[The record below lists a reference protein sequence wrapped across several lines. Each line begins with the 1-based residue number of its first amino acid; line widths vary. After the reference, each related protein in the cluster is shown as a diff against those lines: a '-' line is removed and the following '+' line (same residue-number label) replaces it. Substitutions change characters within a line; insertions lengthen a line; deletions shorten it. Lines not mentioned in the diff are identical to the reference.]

1 VARTAL
7 RPRQILAIG
16 IAGVTIGVLGLS
28 GAVGSSAPSSVTLE
42 VSSQSIS
49 QITAQTTEKGELI
62 VPTSVRATEATN
74 PAVAQTWT
82 LMVGGD
88 TLLTRTNVPSA
99 NPFLQQ
105 VPRLGDADLSMVNVE
120 TVISAAT
127 DKQSKE
133 FNFRSPPR
141 LAADMAAAG
150 IDVGS
155 LANNHSLDFGDQGL
169 LDTIDAL
176 RDSGVQPVGAG
187 KNLAEAI
194 VPFSTNA
201 GGVSVAVFGASQ
213 VIPDPLWI
221 ATDQRVGIAS
231 AGKQVIDDGTRRLL
245 GAVQQAKAT
254 HDVVIVFMHWGKE
267 RQVCPTPV
275 QIEAGRLLREAG
287 AVAVL
292 GSHPHVLQPI
302 VSDATGVVAYSL
314 GNFIWDPR
322 SGITGDTGV
331 LELTFLGADL
341 SDITFHPHRLDGN
354 GWAAPVSNAADR
366 NRIMDQVQRNCTGAN
381 GASWK

>member
-7 RPRQILAIG
+7 QPRQVLALGIGGLTVSALAI
-16 IAGVTIGVLGLS
+16 AGLTGLT
-28 GAVGSSAPSSVTLE
+28 SSEESPNLQVALE
-42 VSSQSIS
+42 VSSQSI
-49 QITAQTTEKGELI
+49 AQTTL
-62 VPTSVRATEATN
+62 PDPVRSETLPEARK
-74 PAVAQTWT
+74 WT

-88 TLLTRTNVPSA
+88 TLLTRTNIPDS

-105 VPRLGDADLSMVNVE
+105 IPKLGDADLSIVNVE

-127 DKQSKE
+127 DKQAKE
-133 FNFRSPPR
+133 FNFRSSPR
-141 LAADMAAAG
+141 LAADMAEAG

-169 LDTIDAL
+169 IDTIDAL
-176 RDSGVQPVGAG
+176 RDAGVQPVGAG

-194 VPFSTNA
+194 LPYSTKA
-201 GGVSVAVFGASQ
+201 GGVSIAVFGASQ
-213 VIPDPLWI
+213 VIPDPDWI
-221 ATDQRVGIAS
+221 ATDQRVGVAS

-275 QIEAGRLLREAG
+275 QIEAGRLLRQAG

-292 GSHPHVLQPI
+292 GAHPHVLQPI
-302 VSDATGVVAYSL
+302 VKDPGGVVAYSL

-322 SGITGDTGV
+322 TGITADTGV
-331 LELTFLGADL
+331 LELTFLGAEL
-341 SDITFHPHRLDGN
+341 SDITFHPHRLDRN
-354 GWAAPVSNAADR
+354 GWAAPVLKDADR
-366 NRIMDQVQRNCTGAN
+366 DRIMDQVQRDCPSAN
-381 GASWK
+381 GSTWKKP